1 MLDAQT
7 IWFSAADS
15 VQAAPFRSI
24 VSLAGRAA
32 EFLSETGVTPPAPGR
47 VARHG
52 GVMYLWAGPETW
64 LAMADDA
71 DLEDRLRAQAGPEVA
86 ITDQSDGKFVLFV
99 HGPRARKIL
108 AKLVPIDLDEE
119 AFDEDATALTLAGH
133 IPVQIWREEEK
144 FALACFRSFAE
155 GLHHALL
162 QADTGRI

>member
-133 IPVQIWREEEK
+133 IPVQIWRE
-144 FALACFRSFAE
+144 
-155 GLHHALL
+155 
-162 QADTGRI
+162 